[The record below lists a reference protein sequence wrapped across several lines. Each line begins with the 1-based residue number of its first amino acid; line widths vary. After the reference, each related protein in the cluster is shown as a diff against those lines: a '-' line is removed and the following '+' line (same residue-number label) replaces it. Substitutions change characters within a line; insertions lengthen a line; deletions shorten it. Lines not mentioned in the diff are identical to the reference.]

1 MYISLELI
9 DTKQEASSTTWYDRH
24 FAKNYCDLSELK
36 ETAVRRLKD
45 LQKSNWLQSS
55 PPKKSNTDDS
65 EEDEDTYLEKV

>member
-45 LQKSNWLQSS
+45 LQKSN
-55 PPKKSNTDDS
+55 
-65 EEDEDTYLEKV
+65 